1 MVLLPYNAFGKHR
14 PGVWV
19 VLQGIVHTASEH
31 VHVGCCAGF
40 GSVCRVDMW
49 SLWSVCVC
57 SWLWAAVPAVG
68 GRWRMTS
75 PPQMD
80 ALGCCTPVA
89 RGCRCAA
96 LMVKL
101 SPSSRSQTRAMVSP
115 PTSVWAQMPSSSLI
129 SLPPAPSPP
138 PATVR
143 PLTRACASVFVMNR
157 RAFLWPLFMCP
168 QRWSWSTLWIWV
180 SHGCRWS
187 GIVYPQVK
195 TVLHTHCR
203 DYWCQILTTSGA
215 ELHYPYHTMPGKHP
229 PTLFSCVTL

>member
-1 MVLLPYNAFGKHR
+1 MLLGNTGHVSEWFCKALFIQPVNMYMLA
-14 PGVWV
+14 V
-19 VLQGIVHTASEH
+19 VLVLDLYVEWI
-31 VHVGCCAGF
+31 CDLCDR
-40 GSVCRVDMW
+40 C
-49 SLWSVCVC
+49 LC

-68 GRWRMTS
+68 GRWKMTS

-157 RAFLWPLFMCP
+157 RALL
-168 QRWSWSTLWIWV
+168 
-180 SHGCRWS
+180 
-187 GIVYPQVK
+187 
-195 TVLHTHCR
+195 
-203 DYWCQILTTSGA
+203 
-215 ELHYPYHTMPGKHP
+215 
-229 PTLFSCVTL
+229 

>member
-1 MVLLPYNAFGKHR
+1 MLLGNTGHVSEWFCKALFIQPVNMYMLA
-14 PGVWV
+14 V
-19 VLQGIVHTASEH
+19 VLVLDLYVEWI
-31 VHVGCCAGF
+31 CDLCDR
-40 GSVCRVDMW
+40 C
-49 SLWSVCVC
+49 LC

-138 PATVR
+138 PATVC
-143 PLTRACASVFVMNR
+143 PLTRACASVFIMNR

-180 SHGCRWS
+180 SRGCRWS